1 MEEVKFE
8 LSVEERSK
16 SHSWRLVW
24 QVVRQGTRQGPEME
38 GYFCSSTGSC
48 LDETWKKWEMIQS
61 WIRW

>member
-24 QVVRQGTRQGPEME
+24 LVVRQRTRQGPEME
-38 GYFCSSTGSC
+38 GYFVAQQGVVRMKPGKSG
-48 LDETWKKWEMIQS
+48 
-61 WIRW
+61 R